1 MSCIVHQ
8 KVGQHT
14 YLYESVSYRDERG
27 KPRAHR
33 VPIGKVDPETGQE
46 IYKQEYVSRMAAAGT
61 PIAVYSPPPTFTEQD
76 VQKSSVLHTGMAL
89 LLKQCAQQT
98 GLSEVLRDAFPQT
111 HELLFARACHI
122 VCRGEPSA
130 YCEQWLEDTDLA
142 VPARLSS
149 QRISDL
155 VSSLPASQ
163 VLRFY
168 QAWVATRSEQE
179 YLALDITSIS
189 SYSQLI
195 DDVDWGY
202 NRDQE
207 KLPQVNICL
216 LTGEESHLP
225 VRMVVYDG
233 SIKDVNT
240 LRTTMAGLTDGIG
253 SKVRIV
259 TDKGFTSKRNIEA
272 MLASGNVEFIMALPF
287 TLTFAE
293 NQVRSEKKDIA
304 DIRNTMMSGS
314 DVFYGVTKRRTWGTT
329 ELYTHICYNEVKA
342 TRERN
347 HLYGYV
353 ANLRSQA
360 LCDPWNEK
368 LKAEFAEYLII
379 RKSEK
384 REDGVTVS
392 IRQDVV
398 DKHLAHAGWMVCVS
412 NSVDTV
418 QEAIRIYRAKD
429 VVEKSFLRTKN
440 SLGINRLRVHSQQ
453 AMDGMMLVA
462 FIALILNS
470 HIHRIMLEKNLYRN
484 MSMTDLVKTMEKL
497 KVMVIGDTRIDFPAT
512 KKQKEIAEAFGLTS
526 LSVG

>member
-8 KVGQHT
+8 KVGTHT

-27 KPRAHR
+27 KPQARR
-33 VPIGKVDPETGQE
+33 VSIGKIDPDTGRE
-46 IYKQEYVSRMAAAGT
+46 IYKHEYLERMAAAGT
-61 PIAVYSPPPTFTEQD
+61 PVTVYTSPPTFTEGD
-76 VQKSSVLHTGMAL
+76 VQTSSILHTGMAL
-89 LLKQCAQQT
+89 LLKHCAHET
-98 GLSEVLRDAFPQT
+98 GLSAVLRDTFPQT
-111 HELLFARACHI
+111 HELLFALACHI

-130 YCEQWLEDTDLA
+130 YCEQWLEETDLA
-142 VPARLSS
+142 VPSRLSS

-155 VSSLPASQ
+155 VSSLPESQ

-179 YLALDITSIS
+179 YLALDITSVS

-233 SIKDVNT
+233 SIKDVST
-240 LRTTMAGLTDGIG
+240 LTTTMAGLTDGIG

-259 TDKGFTSKRNIEA
+259 TDKGFTSKRNIDA
-272 MLASGNVEFIMALPF
+272 MLALGNVEFIMALPF
-287 TLTFAE
+287 TLAFADT
-293 NQVRSEKKDIA
+293 QVRSEKKDIA
-304 DIRNTMMSGS
+304 DIRNAMTIGS

-329 ELYTHICYNEVKA
+329 ELFTHICYNEVKA
-342 TRERN
+342 TCERN

-360 LCDPWNEK
+360 VNDPWNGK
-368 LKAEFAEYLII
+368 LKAEFAKYLII
-379 RKSEK
+379 RRSEK
-384 REDGVTVS
+384 REDGVTVT

-398 DKHLAHAGWMVCVS
+398 DDHLAHAGWMVCVS

-418 QEAIRIYRAKD
+418 QVAIRIYRAKD

-440 SLGINRLRVHSQQ
+440 SLGINRLRVHSQE
-453 AMDGMMLVA
+453 AMNGKMLVA

-470 HIHRIMLEKNLYRN
+470 HIHKVMQEKNLYRS

-497 KVMVIGDTRIDFPAT
+497 KVMIIGTRRIEFPAT
-512 KKQKEIAEAFGLTS
+512 KKQKEIAEAFGLKS